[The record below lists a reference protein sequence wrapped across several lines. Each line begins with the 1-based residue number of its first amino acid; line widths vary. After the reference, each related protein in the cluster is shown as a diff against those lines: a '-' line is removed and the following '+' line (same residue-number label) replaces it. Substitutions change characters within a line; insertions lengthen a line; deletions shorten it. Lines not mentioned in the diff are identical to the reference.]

1 MLVGAHPSIW
11 WGLVELLGKGR
22 RAFCLAT
29 FGFAFTKAL
38 KDSLGPDIN
47 AETVCSYVEG

>member
-1 MLVGAHPSIW
+1 M
-11 WGLVELLGKGR
+11 ELLGKGR